1 MRKTKIVATIGPASD
16 SVEVIKEL
24 LTEGINV
31 ARLNFSHGSHQE
43 HKQRIDNIRQASQE
57 VAIPVAIMVDTK
69 GPEIRTKELINGK
82 VELQKGQTFT
92 LAPGDFLGN
101 NDKVAI
107 TYDQL
112 AKDLK
117 KGDFILIDDGL
128 IELQVVAIKGSEV
141 ICEVLN
147 SGILKNKK
155 GINLPGVST
164 NLPSITEKDEQDILF
179 AIENDIEFIAASF
192 IRKALDV
199 LYIRDILERY
209 QSKILIISKIE
220 SSEAVANI
228 DEILEVSDGI
238 MVARGDLGVEI
249 PPEQV
254 PIVQKQIIK
263 KCNEAGKPV
272 VTATQMLDSMQR
284 NPRPTR
290 AEASDVANAIID
302 GSDAVMLSGETA
314 AGDYPVQSVRIM
326 SQIAMTIES
335 SNIYISSL
343 NKIENQQSMMRS
355 ITSSLSY
362 AVTNVS
368 TQLNAKAV
376 VTSTSSGFTAR
387 MVSKYRPL
395 AEIVAVTPSPL
406 VSRQLLLSWG
416 VKPFLGKDTNTTDE
430 MFREAIDAAMQ
441 LEHIQCGDLIV
452 ITAGVPVG
460 QSGTTNLMK
469 IHVIGDIIAKGTGIG
484 EKSVSGRARVCDSSK
499 QAVEQIQDEEIL
511 VIYSTDKDTIPA
523 INKAKAII
531 TEEAGITSHA
541 AIVGISL
548 GLPVIVGAA
557 GILKK
562 VKTGDEITVDAA
574 RGYIYTGKADII

>member
-16 SVEVIKEL
+16 SVEVVKEL

-43 HKQRIDNIRQASQE
+43 HKQRIDKIRQASE
-57 VAIPVAIMVDTK
+57 ESGIPVAIMVDTK
-69 GPEIRTKELINGK
+69 GPEIRTKELENGK
-82 VELQKGQTFT
+82 VELQSGQTFI

-112 AKDLK
+112 ANDVK
-117 KGDFILIDDGL
+117 KGDYILIDDGL
-128 IELQVVAIKGSEV
+128 IELEV
-141 ICEVLN
+141 ISINGPEVVCKVIN

-155 GINLPGVST
+155 GINLPGIST

-179 AIENDIEFIAASF
+179 AIENDVEFIAASF

-326 SQIAMTIES
+326 SQIAMTTEAA
-335 SNIYISSL
+335 NIYKNNL
-343 NKIENQQSMMRS
+343 NKINHQQSATRS

-368 TQLNAKAV
+368 AQLNAKAI

-395 AEIVAVTPSPL
+395 AEIVAVTPCPL
-406 VSRQLLLSWG
+406 VSKQLLLSWG
-416 VKPFLGKDTNTTDE
+416 VKPFLGKETNTTDE

-441 LEHIQCGDLIV
+441 LEHIQSGDLIV
-452 ITAGVPVG
+452 ITAGVPVA

-499 QAVEQIQDEEIL
+499 QAVEQIQDGEIL

-523 INKAKAII
+523 IDKAKAII

-541 AIVGISL
+541 AIVGISM
-548 GLPVIVGAA
+548 GLPVIVGAID
-557 GILKK
+557 ILKK
-562 VKTGDEITVDAA
+562 IKTGDEITVDAA
-574 RGYIYTGKADII
+574 RGYIFTGKADII